1 MATARRG
8 IRREIIN
15 NREDRLT
22 TGCIEALKWRKLLLP
37 KLEKS
42 FDQQPHPG
50 KIDYASVQR
59 SGHSNGMFVTSN
71 RVIAGLND
79 MV

>member
-1 MATARRG
+1 M
-8 IRREIIN
+8 
-15 NREDRLT
+15 
-22 TGCIEALKWRKLLLP
+22 LP

-42 FDQQPHPG
+42 FDQADVQPHPG
-50 KIDYASVQR
+50 EIDYASVQR

-79 MV
+79 TV